1 MGHGNGSGTAD
12 RQSGRPWRQ
21 DGAREGAP
29 GRPLG
34 AASASRARG
43 YRAGPDPD
51 IEVWDAEIVDEPWDP
66 AVARSAEDVEI
77 IDAAKLDAIAQ
88 RLRAAAGPVAD
99 EPVAGR
105 PPQPGTDHPT
115 PHPTPP
121 AAATGPVPRPAA
133 ATVRRR
139 HRPRPAWRTGLE
151 RLTAQVTVMA
161 APSRLGRVLPA
172 HGTHG
177 RRIGRAP
184 LAAVAGAV
192 VLLLVVAALA
202 IVLFGHHSGS
212 RTGATEGRGS
222 AGQTGGVNLAP
233 GGLALA
239 DGPGSLA
246 GDGAGA
252 GAGGSGPVGGQGAE
266 QVSGVQAEPVQGLG
280 VGATPDLATTPTPD
294 VARTTAGSTA
304 GASARPSSGAS
315 AAPPSSPGATPT
327 APRCYRGGPITT
339 LLLAVVGVRP
349 C

>member
-21 DGAREGAP
+21 DGAREGAT

-51 IEVWDAEIVDEPWDP
+51 LEVWDAEIVDEPWDP

-77 IDAAKLDAIAQ
+77 IDAATLDAIAQ
-88 RLRAAAGPVAD
+88 RLRAAAGPSAD
-99 EPVAGR
+99 EPVVSRAPAPDPEHPR
-105 PPQPGTDHPT
+105 PP
-115 PHPTPP
+115 
-121 AAATGPVPRPAA
+121 AEATGPVPRPASSA
-133 ATVRRR
+133 ARRR
-139 HRPRPAWRTGLE
+139 HRPQPAWRTGLE
-151 RLTAQVTVMA
+151 RLTAQVTAIA
-161 APSRLGRVLPA
+161 APSRLGRVFPA
-172 HGTHG
+172 GGTHG
-177 RRIGRAP
+177 RRGGRAP

-192 VLLLVVAALA
+192 VLLLVVAGLA

-222 AGQTGGVNLAP
+222 AGQSGGVDLAP

-239 DGPGSLA
+239 DGPGSL
-246 GDGAGA
+246 AGA

-280 VGATPDLATTPTPD
+280 VGATPDLATTAAPD
-294 VARTTAGSTA
+294 VARTTAGPTA

-315 AAPPSSPGATPT
+315 AAPSSPPTATPT
-327 APRCYRGGPITT
+327 APRCYRGGPITS
-339 LLLAVVGVRP
+339 LLLAVVGVRS

>member
-21 DGAREGAP
+21 DGAREAAT

-51 IEVWDAEIVDEPWDP
+51 VEVWDAETVEEPWDP

-77 IDAAKLDAIAQ
+77 IDAATLDAIAQ
-88 RLRAAAGPVAD
+88 RLRAAAGPVVD
-99 EPVAGR
+99 GPVAGR
-105 PPQPGTDHPT
+105 APQPGTEHPR
-115 PHPTPP
+115 PP
-121 AAATGPVPRPAA
+121 ADATGPVPRPAA

-151 RLTAQVTVMA
+151 RLTAQVTAIA
-161 APSRLGRVLPA
+161 APSRLRHVFPA
-172 HGTHG
+172 GWTHG

-192 VLLLVVAALA
+192 VLLLVVVGLA

-212 RTGATEGRGS
+212 RTGATEGRGG
-222 AGQTGGVNLAP
+222 AGQSGGVNLAP

-239 DGPGSLA
+239 AGPGGL
-246 GDGAGA
+246 D

-266 QVSGVQAEPVQGLG
+266 QVSGVQAEPVQGR
-280 VGATPDLATTPTPD
+280 GATAEVPPDLATAAGAD

-304 GASARPSSGAS
+304 GAPTRPSSGAS
-315 AAPPSSPGATPT
+315 AAPSPPSAATPT
-327 APRCYRGGPITT
+327 APRCYRGGATT
-339 LLLAVVGVRP
+339 SILLAVLGVRP